1 MIQARQEC
9 LLNEEKDV
17 INRGVD
23 NANKLLAWYNDR
35 LKSLE
40 KRSELLKKGM
50 VLLNP
55 AVQEQK
61 FDYLRAHISELNR
74 RITSLIKTS
83 EYGFPT
89 HTNLQMRAQMPPVND
104 NRSNYLQKQNK
115 VLSQELIDKEKIID
129 QLLKGKS
136 GMLDNKIEKPKS
148 QTNGNICVRTAR
160 VRPVFQKIASQT
172 VPNSPSVRMQ
182 GTLM

>member
-50 VLLNP
+50 VLLVGFILN
-55 AVQEQK
+55 ES
-61 FDYLRAHISELNR
+61 SENQCD
-74 RITSLIKTS
+74 I
-83 EYGFPT
+83 
-89 HTNLQMRAQMPPVND
+89 
-104 NRSNYLQKQNK
+104 
-115 VLSQELIDKEKIID
+115 
-129 QLLKGKS
+129 
-136 GMLDNKIEKPKS
+136 
-148 QTNGNICVRTAR
+148 
-160 VRPVFQKIASQT
+160 
-172 VPNSPSVRMQ
+172 
-182 GTLM
+182 